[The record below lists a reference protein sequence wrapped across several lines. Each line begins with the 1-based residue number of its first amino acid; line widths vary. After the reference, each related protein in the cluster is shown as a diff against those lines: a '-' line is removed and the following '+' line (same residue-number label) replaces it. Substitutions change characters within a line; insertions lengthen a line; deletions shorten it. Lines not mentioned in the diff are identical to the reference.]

1 MASRAVATAE
11 ATVAA
16 MAASLSTRRL
26 VLGEYICQR
35 CPGQGIDRDS
45 QSRCFSCL
53 PCVSDLVSLVGD
65 PLFLARRVSFVLFP
79 LGPLIHLA
87 LHPLPSCVW

>member
-35 CPGQGIDRDS
+35 CPGQGIDHDF
-45 QSRCFSCL
+45 QSR
-53 PCVSDLVSLVGD
+53 CVSDLVSLVGD

-79 LGPLIHLA
+79 LGPLIHL
-87 LHPLPSCVW
+87 PLPSCVW